1 MRIAA
6 IYIFA
11 NSLPHIFG
19 EDHQEMILN
28 LGGRFLYKINET
40 TKSLVISEKKENEEF
55 IQGFWS
61 DNIQNISAI
70 VGANGSGKS
79 TILHQLKE
87 GGFPLVCEF
96 DNGESKII
104 WPKDVGLFIYYTPYL
119 SETREEYDRSYT
131 RNLSKLSLIKQDTP
145 NEPLNLSTH
154 WELHNSEHIKRVI
167 NFVKSDIFSED
178 LQNLKIPS
186 FQQIKVQILKI
197 SKEDWNSSR
206 NFQPFFKAFEELKER
221 ERVRE
226 EEKLITEFALKTK
239 EDIDKHKDYK
249 RLSRK
254 LRLKL
259 EILDGVIRK
268 IHSILESSGNKYLE
282 EGFIENEIYTSDPE
296 FVAIDNLKNALYWF
310 LDRAFIKKYNDDFFL
325 PKEEVKELTELLL
338 ECAEKDGNIENWT
351 VLTVNFEDCHKII
364 KSYENFLLSFKGKF
378 TYDRA
383 AMLTFEPDVR
393 LSTGEMAMYELFSVL
408 FDLQYRLENN
418 LDERILSDT
427 DLEDFE
433 NYVLLLDEA
442 DLGFHPMWKRMFVKS
457 LVRMIPKIFP
467 DKNINMI
474 LTTHSPLSL
483 SDIPSNSMVLLSK
496 DVNSGITLFVGN
508 DKSRMNSFGAN
519 INDLLAN
526 SFFLEDYLIGD
537 FAKDK
542 IDEVIDWIKNNKE
555 NEQYNREE
563 YEKMQKIISL
573 IEEPVLR
580 NKLVE
585 MLSEIEINK
594 DFVNEMIAKE
604 TAYLRSILR
613 RNND

>member
-19 EDHQEMILN
+19 EDHKEMTLN

-61 DNIQNISAI
+61 NNIQNISAI

-87 GGFPLVCEF
+87 GGFPLVCEL
-96 DNGESKII
+96 DTGKSKIL
-104 WPKDVGLFIYYTPYL
+104 WPKDIGLFIYYTPYL
-119 SETREEYDRSYT
+119 NETREEYDRSYT
-131 RNLSKLSLIKQDTP
+131 RNLSKLALFKQDTP
-145 NEPLNLSTH
+145 NEPLNFNSH

-167 NFVKSDIFSED
+167 SFVKSNIFSED

-206 NFQPFFKAFEELKER
+206 NFQPFFKAFEELKDR

-226 EEKLITEFALKTK
+226 EEKLIKEFGLKTK

-259 EILDGVIRK
+259 EILDGIIRK

-310 LDRAFIKKYNDDFFL
+310 LDRAFIKKYSDEFFL
-325 PKEEVKELTELLL
+325 PKDEVKELTELLL
-338 ECAEKDGNIENWT
+338 EIAEKDDDIENWT
-351 VLTVNFEDCHKII
+351 VLTANFEDCHKII
-364 KSYENFLLSFKGKF
+364 ESYENFLLSFKGKF

-418 LDERILSDT
+418 LDERILRDT
-427 DLEDFE
+427 DLEDFK

-457 LVRMIPKIFP
+457 LVKMIPKIFP
-467 DKNINMI
+467 DKNINII

-496 DVNSGITLFVGN
+496 DATSGNTLLIGN

-542 IDEVIDWIKNNKE
+542 IEEVIDWIKNNNE

-585 MLSEIEINK
+585 MLSEIEINE
-594 DFVNEMIAKE
+594 DFINEMIAKE

-613 RNND
+613 RADD

>member
-19 EDHQEMILN
+19 EDHHETTLN
-28 LGGRFLYKINET
+28 LGGRFLYKVNET
-40 TKSLVISEKKENEEF
+40 TSDLVISEKKDNEEF

-61 DNIQNISAI
+61 DNIRIVSAI

-87 GGFPLVCEF
+87 GSFPLVCEL
-96 DNGESKII
+96 DTGASKIL
-104 WPKDVGLFIYYTPYL
+104 WPKDIGLFIYYTPYL
-119 SETREEYDRSYT
+119 NETREEYDRSYT
-131 RNLSKLSLIKQDTP
+131 RNLSKLALFKQDTP
-145 NEPLNLSTH
+145 NEPLNFNSH

-167 NFVKSDIFSED
+167 RFVKSNIFSKD

-206 NFQPFFKAFEELKER
+206 NFQPFFKAFEELKDS

-226 EEKLITEFALKTK
+226 EEKLIEEFGLKTK

-254 LRLKL
+254 LRVKL
-259 EILDGVIRK
+259 EILDGIIRK

-310 LDRAFIKKYNDDFFL
+310 LDRAFIKKYSDEFFL

-338 ECAEKDGNIENWT
+338 ECAEKDDNIENWT

-364 KSYENFLLSFKGKF
+364 ESYENFLLSFKGKF
-378 TYDRA
+378 TYDKA

-418 LDERILSDT
+418 LDERILRDT

-433 NYVLLLDEA
+433 NYILLLDEA

-457 LVRMIPKIFP
+457 LVKIIPKIYP
-467 DKNINMI
+467 HKNINII

-496 DVNSGITLFVGN
+496 DVNSGNTLLVGN

-537 FAKDK
+537 FAKEK
-542 IDEVIDWIKNNKE
+542 IEEVIHWIKNNKE
-555 NEQYNREE
+555 IEQYNRKE

-585 MLSEIEINK
+585 MLSEIEINE
-594 DFVNEMIAKE
+594 DFINEMIAKE

-613 RNND
+613 RADD